1 MKKILFILYTCCILS
16 FPVSAQQIPSFKA
29 NDRIVFLGNSITE
42 GGHYHSYIWLYYMT
56 HFPNLPL
63 RMYNGGIGGDCV
75 SHMVYRFD
83 SDIKIKK
90 PTYLICSFGM
100 NDSGFDGYN
109 KPGYDKYA
117 NQQVEY
123 AHTEFE
129 KLQRQILADKKIK
142 SVVLLGSPPYDEN
155 VKLKGVEALHGLS
168 LIHI

>member
-75 SHMVYRFD
+75 SHMVYRFG
-83 SDIKIKK
+83 KI
-90 PTYLICSFGM
+90 TNIQIAFC
-100 NDSGFDGYN
+100 N
-109 KPGYDKYA
+109 K
-117 NQQVEY
+117 
-123 AHTEFE
+123 
-129 KLQRQILADKKIK
+129 
-142 SVVLLGSPPYDEN
+142 EN
-155 VKLKGVEALHGLS
+155 IIENN
-168 LIHI
+168 IMHISSIE

>member
-16 FPVSAQQIPSFKA
+16 FPVRAQQIPSFKA

-155 VKLKGVEALHGLS
+155 VKLKG
-168 LIHI
+168 